1 VVKVKK
7 KVSRQ
12 NAVLYCVLCQYYNSS
27 TREASVAKKMPKRQ
41 QTRHPTAES
50 YFKETLTKRK
60 LKMDKK
66 GNTKYI
72 PKKEQG
78 ATPNFNSRSVGPIT

>member
-1 VVKVKK
+1 
-7 KVSRQ
+7 
-12 NAVLYCVLCQYYNSS
+12 
-27 TREASVAKKMPKRQ
+27 MPKRQ